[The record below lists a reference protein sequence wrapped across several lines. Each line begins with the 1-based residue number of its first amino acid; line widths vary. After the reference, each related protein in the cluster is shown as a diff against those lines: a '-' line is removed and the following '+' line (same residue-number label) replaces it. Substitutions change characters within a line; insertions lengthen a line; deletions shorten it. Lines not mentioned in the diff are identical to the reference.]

1 MVTDDTIDDVPK
13 AALTMGIPRNRAV
26 RRAKV
31 EVDPLVAECTADTVG
46 FKLSNIW
53 AIVEVLNVFL
63 FGTLGPP
70 ALRGIEGGPEE
81 IDSEE

>member
-1 MVTDDTIDDVPK
+1 M
-13 AALTMGIPRNRAV
+13 
-26 RRAKV
+26 
-31 EVDPLVAECTADTVG
+31 DPLVAECTADTVG
-46 FKLSNIW
+46 FKLGNIL

-70 ALRGIEGGPEE
+70 ALRAIGGPVE